1 MAPPPP
7 ARKFGAPLFFCTF
20 TDSSDGTEVVLG
32 GGGGASST
40 GVANRLLLVPVE
52 ENETSKGAASGPH
65 KYQLECDPSS
75 ELHTG
80 SLTVVSGTWVEKK
93 PYFLSVLSG
102 GEGLVKY
109 KLDRGKDGKKEF
121 AQLKYDKAKLA
132 SLKQAEIKT
141 VVSNNAGTQVAVGFD
156 TGKIV
161 VYDVEGLESLRTF
174 DPEKHEKVLPS
185 KGGIMSLCFTP
196 CDSKLIAVKDNGTA
210 FIWDQAPKET
220 KKKAKK
226 KGSSVVTKFPTDA
239 GLFRGCH
246 AWEASNAKTY
256 FSLGVNGKNRRSN
269 VSTWVLTGKDAKIA
283 AMQTSR
289 PAHNAAITA
298 LAGSRTNKLVAT
310 ASSEGEICVYS
321 LEHKLALLQRVPNA
335 HMIFVTNLGFS
346 VDGKRLVSCSAD
358 AGARILTITKTGDQ
372 IAMERNLLIALLFLV
387 IALLLAMLGQR

>member
-1 MAPPPP
+1 MPPRPPP

-52 ENETSKGAASGPH
+52 ENETSKRAASGPH

-109 KLDRGKDGKKEF
+109 KLDQGKDGKKEF
-121 AQLKYDKAKLA
+121 AQLKYDKAKLE

-161 VYDVEGLESLRTF
+161 VYGVEGLESLRTF
-174 DPEKHEKVLPS
+174 DPEKPTELSPPNQTTHYTKHV
-185 KGGIMSLCFTP
+185 P
-196 CDSKLIAVKDNGTA
+196 CL
-210 FIWDQAPKET
+210 
-220 KKKAKK
+220 
-226 KGSSVVTKFPTDA
+226 
-239 GLFRGCH
+239 L
-246 AWEASNAKTY
+246 
-256 FSLGVNGKNRRSN
+256 
-269 VSTWVLTGKDAKIA
+269 
-283 AMQTSR
+283 SR
-289 PAHNAAITA
+289 
-298 LAGSRTNKLVAT
+298 
-310 ASSEGEICVYS
+310 
-321 LEHKLALLQRVPNA
+321 
-335 HMIFVTNLGFS
+335 
-346 VDGKRLVSCSAD
+346 D
-358 AGARILTITKTGDQ
+358 
-372 IAMERNLLIALLFLV
+372 ME
-387 IALLLAMLGQR
+387 